1 MFVLL
6 QYKQKPVGCQCTG
19 THRHKNT
26 LKILGSVRNVSEENE
41 VDFCP
46 NSQEIPGCEPDNQYV
61 DATVLFAVEDV
72 RAEFV

>member
-26 LKILGSVRNVSEENE
+26 QKIFGSIRNEKE

-46 NSQEIPGCEPDNQYV
+46 NSQEIPGSEPDNQYV